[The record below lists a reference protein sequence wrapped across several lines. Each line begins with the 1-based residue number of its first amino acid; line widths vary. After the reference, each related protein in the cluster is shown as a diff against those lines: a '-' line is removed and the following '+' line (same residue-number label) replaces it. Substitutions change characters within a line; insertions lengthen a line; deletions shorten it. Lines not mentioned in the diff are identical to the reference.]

1 MANRMASSSSIPIL
15 LLRGIPVLIDADLA
29 RLYEVSTR
37 VLNQAVRR
45 NPDRFPKDFHFQLTA
60 KEKLEVIT
68 NCDHLKRLK
77 FSKAL
82 PHAFTE
88 HGALMAANVLNSP
101 AAVKMSVF
109 VIRSFVKQRKT
120 LAINQNVL
128 RRLAEMDKKLLLHDV
143 AMSDIYKKLRPLL
156 QPPPIKT
163 RRIIGFGPQ
172 QDEPA

>member
-1 MANRMASSSSIPIL
+1 MASSSSIPIL
-15 LLRGIPVLIDADLA
+15 LPRGIPVLIDADLA
-29 RLYEVSTR
+29 RLYGASTR

-45 NPDRFPKDFHFQLTA
+45 NPDRFPEDFHFQLTS

-68 NCDHLKRLK
+68 NCDHLKKLK

-82 PHAFTE
+82 PHVFTE
-88 HGALMAANVLNSP
+88 HGALMASNVLNSH

-109 VIRSFVKQRKT
+109 IIRDFVKQRET
-120 LAINQNVL
+120 LAINQNIL
-128 RRLAEMDKKLLLHDV
+128 RRLAEMDKKLLLHDT
-143 AMSDIYKKLRPLL
+143 ALSDIYKKLRPLL

-163 RRIIGFGPQ
+163 RRMIGFGPQ

>member
-1 MANRMASSSSIPIL
+1 MASSSSIPIL

-29 RLYEVSTR
+29 SLYGVSTR

-45 NPDRFPKDFHFQLTA
+45 NPDRFPKDFRFQLTS

-68 NCDHLKRLK
+68 NCDHLRRLK

-109 VIRSFVKQRKT
+109 VIRSFVKQRET

-128 RRLAEMDKKLLLHDV
+128 RRLAEMDKNLLLHDV
-143 AMSDIYKKLRPLL
+143 AMRDIYKKLRPLL

-163 RRIIGFGPQ
+163 RRIVGFGTQ

>member
-1 MANRMASSSSIPIL
+1 
-15 LLRGIPVLIDADLA
+15 
-29 RLYEVSTR
+29 
-37 VLNQAVRR
+37 
-45 NPDRFPKDFHFQLTA
+45 
-60 KEKLEVIT
+60 
-68 NCDHLKRLK
+68 
-77 FSKAL
+77 
-82 PHAFTE
+82 
-88 HGALMAANVLNSP
+88 MAANALNSP

-109 VIRSFVKQRKT
+109 VIRSFVKQRET

-163 RRIIGFGPQ
+163 RRIIGFDPQ

>member
-15 LLRGIPVLIDADLA
+15 LLRGISVLIDADLA
-29 RLYEVSTR
+29 RLYGVSTR

-45 NPDRFPKDFHFQLTA
+45 NSDRFPEDFHFQLTS

-68 NCDHLKRLK
+68 NCDHLKKLK

-88 HGALMAANVLNSP
+88 HGALMASNVLNSP

-109 VIRSFVKQRKT
+109 IIRAFVKQRET

-128 RRLAEMDKKLLLHDV
+128 RRLAEMDKKLLLHDT
-143 AMSDIYKKLRPLL
+143 ALSDIYKKLRPLL

-163 RRIIGFGPQ
+163 RRIIGFDHQ

>member
-1 MANRMASSSSIPIL
+1 ML
-15 LLRGIPVLIDADLA
+15 VLGGIPVLIDADLA
-29 RLYEVSTR
+29 RLYEVPTR

-45 NPDRFPKDFHFQLTA
+45 NPDRFPEDFCFQLTSE
-60 KEKLEVIT
+60 EKSEVIT
-68 NCDHLKRLK
+68 KCDHLNRLK

-88 HGALMAANVLNSP
+88 HGALMATNVLNSP

-109 VIRSFVKQRKT
+109 IIRAFVKQRET
-120 LAINQNVL
+120 LAINQNIL

-143 AMSDIYKKLRPLL
+143 ALSDIYKKLRHLL

>member
-1 MANRMASSSSIPIL
+1 MASSSSIPIL
-15 LLRGIPVLIDADLA
+15 LLRVFQCWSPH
-29 RLYEVSTR
+29 LYGPSTR

-45 NPDRFPKDFHFQLTA
+45 NPDRFPEDFRFQLISE
-60 KEKLEVIT
+60 EKSEVIT
-68 NCDHLKRLK
+68 KCDHLKKLK

-88 HGALMAANVLNSP
+88 HGVLMASNVLNSP

-109 VIRSFVKQRKT
+109 VIRSFVKQWET
-120 LAINQNVL
+120 LAISQNVI
-128 RRLAEMDKKLLLHDV
+128 RRLAEMDKKLLLHDT
-143 AMSDIYKKLRPLL
+143 ALSDIYKKLRPLL
-156 QPPPIKT
+156 PPPPIKA

>member
-1 MANRMASSSSIPIL
+1 M
-15 LLRGIPVLIDADLA
+15 LIDADLA
-29 RLYEVSTR
+29 RLYGVSTR

-45 NPDRFPKDFHFQLTA
+45 NPDRFPKDFHFQLA
-60 KEKLEVIT
+60 SKEKLEVIT
-68 NCDHLKRLK
+68 NCDHLKKLK

-88 HGALMAANVLNSP
+88 HGALMASNVLNSP

-109 VIRSFVKQRKT
+109 IILAFVKQRET
-120 LAINQNVL
+120 LAINQNIL
-128 RRLAEMDKKLLLHDV
+128 RRLAEMDKRLLLHDS
-143 AMSDIYKKLRPLL
+143 ALSDTLSDIYKKLRPLL
-156 QPPPIKT
+156 QPTAIKP